1 MHVPSTNT
9 TSVDRCR
16 GFGTCMSLELGA
28 SVTVVVVYG
37 VVMNA
42 SHYERAII
50 FFWRPEMHTKLP
62 QKPQTIEISKL
73 FPIIENDLAHFFLH
87 GILSQILWFYG
98 VYGKL

>member
-9 TSVDRCR
+9 TSLDRCR

-42 SHYERAII
+42 SHNERAII

-73 FPIIENDLAHFFLH
+73 FPIIENDPAHFFLH
-87 GILSQILWFYG
+87 AILSQILWFYG

>member
-50 FFWRPEMHTKLP
+50 FFAARYSLNQTSMKTKN
-62 QKPQTIEISKL
+62 QWEFKS
-73 FPIIENDLAHFFLH
+73 
-87 GILSQILWFYG
+87 LSPN
-98 VYGKL
+98 

>member
-1 MHVPSTNT
+1 
-9 TSVDRCR
+9 
-16 GFGTCMSLELGA
+16 MSLELGA

-50 FFWRPEMHTKLP
+50 IFFCGSIFSTKLP
-62 QKPQTIEISKL
+62 QNPQTIEISKL

-87 GILSQILWFYG
+87 GILFSNFMVLWS
-98 VYGKL
+98 LW